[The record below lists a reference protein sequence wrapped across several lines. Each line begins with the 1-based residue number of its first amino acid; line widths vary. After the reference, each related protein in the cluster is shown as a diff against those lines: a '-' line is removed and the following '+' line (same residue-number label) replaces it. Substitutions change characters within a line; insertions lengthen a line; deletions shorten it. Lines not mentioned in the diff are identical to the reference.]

1 MPELIQSDFEFTA
14 FLAEQM
20 VAYRSIKGRNALEKE
35 RRPVAKLSPV
45 ENAWRRM
52 AVKNIQQQQNTNE
65 RHAA

>member
-1 MPELIQSDFEFTA
+1 MPDLIQSDFEFTA

-20 VAYRSIKGRNALEKE
+20 VAYRSIKGRNRLEKE
-35 RRPVAKLSPV
+35 RRPVAHLTPV

-52 AVKNIQQQQNTNE
+52 AVKNIQQQHINE